1 MLERRAPCN
10 CERFSRCQ
18 VCQSNAWTG
27 MSSFPLVFCK
37 IATISKPKLKHAMQL
52 PSITNA
58 LHHSI
63 TLQLRHHL
71 GIETLEK
78 QCRALLW
85 PAPLDTLGK
94 DLRSRV
100 LDHHKDVYYRVRLAN
115 FSLQSTSILTLVTN
129 HSFLTQRH
137 KTTPPISILPLTTPF
152 SLSSRRLLICTPP
165 TRETSAAKSALF

>member
-1 MLERRAPCN
+1 MDRHVIFSTGILQDRYDFCTQAQARHAVSKHHQCIAPLYHVAA
-10 CERFSRCQ
+10 Q
-18 VCQSNAWTG
+18 T
-27 MSSFPLVFCK
+27 P
-37 IATISKPKLKHAMQL
+37 
-52 PSITNA
+52 
-58 LHHSI
+58 
-63 TLQLRHHL
+63 LRHRNTREIVQSVVVAGAARH
-71 GIETLEK
+71 
-78 QCRALLW
+78 
-85 PAPLDTLGK
+85 PLGK